1 MGALGAL
8 GGMDSNALASNPL
21 VLGGAGVVF
30 LLILYVLVNK
40 LRAPGRDTGSYG
52 SSTTASSKGDLR
64 LKNYR
69 SQSAPYN
76 RKVEDSWG
84 VSDFSESRGRSKD
97 RRSRSKNKKRASSSE
112 SESSGSSR
120 SRSPSSGGSSSS

>member
-1 MGALGAL
+1 
-8 GGMDSNALASNPL
+8 
-21 VLGGAGVVF
+21 
-30 LLILYVLVNK
+30 LVNK

-84 VSDFSESRGRSKD
+84 VSDFSESRGRSKG
-97 RRSRSKNKKRASSSE
+97 RSKSKNKKRASSSE
-112 SESSGSSR
+112 SESSHSSSR
-120 SRSPSSGGSSSS
+120 SASSGGSSSS